1 MNVNTDHGHL
11 PVREDIHKQDLAH
24 EMRAWLEGKEIRQAI
39 TVLTPRVHE
48 SMTRFIKFGKPPL
61 QEDLIM
67 WIASR
72 CELRWSEGH
81 SSQLK
86 FGGLPEPTMPEKKG
100 NALSMSAPGPSSST
114 STNGNPVTRSMETM
128 KSMASEANPYPK
140 TVEAYSKLAASQA
153 KEYEHASHHHFRAD
167 QKVGV
172 SERKEEELL
181 GSGSN
186 GQITMEDGLAIDTM
200 ALGEGHDR
208 LTAQEM
214 AIKAEIL
221 ARKEHSTH
229 KMTRELIGKQSNSLK
244 AMKQGRMVKTTD
256 HYLYAAAI
264 DKARRSVESKMDER
278 RKAVAIAKTRRDH
291 RAAII
296 RARKAQLAEDTR
308 GWFKDA
314 TEELL
319 SLQKIAN
326 DIDDDVR
333 KQRNKAH
340 RATQKV
346 MWTMAPPGYANLR
359 GKSQPGPHLG
369 PGPLPP
375 DALYSER
382 DPDVEAYMK
391 KYDWDE
397 HGRKLLR
404 PKEKWE
410 DKSTGEIVA
419 HAMETIRKVSRTL
432 MKNKLDL
439 KAVFNSFDKSGDGYL
454 TMPEMADSFNQLG
467 VRLTADGIKALFHHF
482 DPNDSG
488 SVHYGEFL
496 WAFFN
501 KRDLARTFRRASR
514 NMTPK
519 EIQLRFRKA
528 DFNGNGYLSKKEFKA
543 FLKSFGI
550 IFKEESEFQVLM
562 DRFDTDKDG
571 EIDLEEF
578 KVFIN
583 EEVNTLKANGLGV
596 LPSPPKAKNQAESL
610 LHRYTRPQ
618 TAPSISMSNSK
629 GHSESELVEI
639 NIQGKSA
646 QSKGNKHFDDLL
658 NMPLKGDE
666 SGNVGDE
673 ASWTVNALK
682 RQADAENKIGKNL
695 YKP

>member
-39 TVLTPRVHE
+39 TVLSPRVHE
-48 SMTRFIKFGKPPL
+48 SMSKFIKFGKPPL

-72 CELRWSEGH
+72 CELRWGEGDN
-81 SSQLK
+81 SVLK
-86 FGGLPEPTMPEKKG
+86 FGGLSEPTMLEKKG
-100 NALSMSAPGPSSST
+100 DALSMSAPGPSSTDKNS
-114 STNGNPVTRSMETM
+114 NPVTRSMETM

-140 TVEAYSKLAASQA
+140 TAEAYSKLAASQA
-153 KEYEHASHHHFRAD
+153 REYENASHHHFRAD

-172 SERKEEELL
+172 SERKEEGLL
-181 GSGSN
+181 GSGPN
-186 GQITMEDGLAIDTM
+186 GEITIEDGLAIDTM

-221 ARKEHSTH
+221 ARKEHNTH
-229 KMTRELIGKQSNSLK
+229 KMTRELIGKQSNALK
-244 AMKQGRMVKTTD
+244 TMKEKKMVKTTD

-264 DKARRSVESKMDER
+264 DKARRSVESKMDDR

-291 RAAII
+291 RATII

-319 SLQKIAN
+319 SLQKIAQ
-326 DIDDDVR
+326 DIDEDVR
-333 KQRNKAH
+333 KQKNKAH

-375 DALYSER
+375 DALFSER
-382 DPDVEAYMK
+382 DPNVEAYVK

-404 PKEKWE
+404 TKEKWM

-439 KAVFNSFDKSGDGYL
+439 KAVFDSFDKSGDGYL
-454 TMPEMADSFNQLG
+454 TMPEMANAFDELG

-501 KRDLARTFRRASR
+501 KRDLARTFRRGSR
-514 NMTPK
+514 NLTPK

-543 FLKSFGI
+543 FLKTFGI
-550 IFKEESEFQVLM
+550 VFKEESEFQILM
-562 DRFDTDKDG
+562 DKFDTDGDG

-583 EEVNTLKANGLGV
+583 EEVNDLKSSGDTI
-596 LPSPPKAKNQAESL
+596 LPSPPKAKSHGSSL
-610 LHRYTRPQ
+610 LSRYTRPR
-618 TAPSISMSNSK
+618 TAPSMTKSK
-629 GHSESELVEI
+629 GTSDPELVEI
-639 NIQGKSA
+639 NIRGKSA
-646 QSKGNKHFDDLL
+646 QSKGNNRFDDML
-658 NMPLKGDE
+658 NTPLKGDE
-666 SGNVGDE
+666 SGNTVDDE
-673 ASWTVNALK
+673 APWAMNALK
-682 RQADAENKIGKNL
+682 RQGDTENKLGKAL